1 MKMVPSVLGVVLS
14 VLCISGCG
22 DGIRSPEISGTALTS
37 RQKQPHS
44 IGVAGVSV
52 PSTCVQEDIV
62 PVTVTV
68 ENQGNSSP
76 RRAQRRRVIV
86 PARISPDVAVPA
98 TVKQFEDIT
107 AGKPIGRK
115 SLTLSAGGQGGMAET
130 ADLAFRNT
138 GDVLLTATPP

>member
-1 MKMVPSVLGVVLS
+1 MKMVPSVLGVALS

-22 DGIRSPEISGTALTS
+22 DGIGSTEISRTALTS

-44 IGVAGVSV
+44 IGVARVSV
-52 PSTCVQEDIV
+52 PSICVQGDIV

-68 ENQGNSSP
+68 ENQCNSSEEIE
-76 RRAQRRRVIV
+76 VLLM
-86 PARISPDVAVPA
+86 
-98 TVKQFEDIT
+98 DIT

-138 GDVLLTATPP
+138 GNVLLTVTPP

>member
-22 DGIRSPEISGTALTS
+22 DGIHSPEISGTALTS

-44 IGVAGVSV
+44 IGVAGVFV
-52 PSTCVQEDIV
+52 PSTCVQGDIV

-68 ENQGNSSP
+68 ENQGNSSEEIE
-76 RRAQRRRVIV
+76 VLL
-86 PARISPDVAVPA
+86 
-98 TVKQFEDIT
+98 TDIT

-115 SLTLSAGGQGGMAET
+115 SLTLSAAGQGGMAET

-138 GDVLLTATPP
+138 GDVLLPATPP

>member
-1 MKMVPSVLGVVLS
+1 MKMVPSVLGVALS

-22 DGIRSPEISGTALTS
+22 DGIGSPEISGTALTS

-52 PSTCVQEDIV
+52 PSTCVQGDIV

-68 ENQGNSSP
+68 ENQCNSSEEIE
-76 RRAQRRRVIV
+76 VLLM
-86 PARISPDVAVPA
+86 
-98 TVKQFEDIT
+98 DIT